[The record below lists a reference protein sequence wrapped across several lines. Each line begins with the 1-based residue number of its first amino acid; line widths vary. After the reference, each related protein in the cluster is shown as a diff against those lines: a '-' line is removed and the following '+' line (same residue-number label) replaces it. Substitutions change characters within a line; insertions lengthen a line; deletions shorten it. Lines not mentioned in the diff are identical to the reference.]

1 MTSPLVIYHF
11 LSLCHSTL
19 CYRIIFHKV
28 SAVSVQNLCKLR
40 TSPLLVYM
48 KILSWS
54 YKFLYSFQGKEQN
67 KPESTP
73 LHIQNPFETGLNVS
87 KNVNATQL
95 ERFVALCRESAW
107 LLEQKEVLKRSTGQ
121 SADVIPPWGLA
132 ALLLPSVA
140 QSAGVKG
147 RKKKKHHP
155 ASERIKNLLESL
167 KSNSGGAGAKPNT
180 VNGHH

>member
-1 MTSPLVIYHF
+1 M
-11 LSLCHSTL
+11 
-19 CYRIIFHKV
+19 
-28 SAVSVQNLCKLR
+28 
-40 TSPLLVYM
+40 
-48 KILSWS
+48 
-54 YKFLYSFQGKEQN
+54 YSFQGKEQN

-87 KNVNATQL
+87 KNVNSTQL

-107 LLEQKEVLKRSTGQ
+107 FLEQKEVGKRSAGQ

-147 RKKKKHHP
+147 RKNKKHQP
-155 ASERIKNLLESL
+155 ASERIKSLLESI
-167 KSNSGGAGAKPNT
+167 KSNSGGAGVKQSS
-180 VNGHH
+180 VNSHH